1 MYICLTCD
9 VLMYAAAAFMTLCRN
24 VAGRLTTA
32 CPCTACDQFVSSFD
46 EHIKYLYV
54 SVSPNSNF

>member
-1 MYICLTCD
+1 
-9 VLMYAAAAFMTLCRN
+9 MYAAAAFMTLCRN